1 MPDDGVEQHYARP
14 GLISTIRERLRAAG
28 KDLDHLAPADLAA
41 IDEFHI
47 RGRQATEELAARL
60 RPTATSRV
68 LDIGSGLGGPSRHL
82 AVTYGCHVVG
92 IDLTEDYC
100 AVATELAAWMGLS
113 GRVEYRQADALDLP
127 FPDASFGIA
136 WTQHVAMNIADKP
149 RLYGEMH
156 RVLRPGGMLAIYDVV
171 EGPGGEPSFPVPW
184 ASHAAQSHLVTPEE
198 LRRLL
203 EAAGFAIQS
212 WHDTSEA
219 GRRSI
224 EAQDR
229 RLRASEA
236 PPLVLSVLFGAEA
249 LPVSR
254 NLQRNLSEGRVGL
267 LEVTARADQR

>member
-1 MPDDGVEQHYARP
+1 
-14 GLISTIRERLRAAG
+14 
-28 KDLDHLAPADLAA
+28 
-41 IDEFHI
+41 
-47 RGRQATEELAARL
+47 
-60 RPTATSRV
+60 
-68 LDIGSGLGGPSRHL
+68 
-82 AVTYGCHVVG
+82 
-92 IDLTEDYC
+92 
-100 AVATELAAWMGLS
+100 
-113 GRVEYRQADALDLP
+113 
-127 FPDASFGIA
+127 
-136 WTQHVAMNIADKP
+136 
-149 RLYGEMH
+149 
-156 RVLRPGGMLAIYDVV
+156 MLAIYDVV
-171 EGPGGEPSFPVPW
+171 QGPGGEPSFPVPW
-184 ASHAAQSHLVTPEE
+184 ASHAGLSHLVTPEE

-203 EAAGFAIQS
+203 KAAGFVIES